1 MVCVS
6 GNLKTLQKNTGQAY
20 SLPVFLWTDIGMLE

>member
-6 GNLKTLQKNTGQAY
+6 GNLKTLQKNTGQAT
-20 SLPVFLWTDIGMLE
+20 VCRFFLWTDIVMLE